1 MGGEDRSTRDEL
13 RKESRSSGQRATNGK
28 LAHSGRVTSHR
39 ALQISGYEPL
49 WKWLSRLLSAILAN
63 QAKQARAKEEK
74 TTGRNGLFQLNG
86 ARRCAVSRKIAVQGD
101 EVIQT
106 PPFVSSFISAE
117 LFPPVTRYGKYRG
130 RTRSSKPATE
140 KRAEY
145 LYVCLVDSIMH
156 VLWEH
161 AYEFM
166 FYRAVQ
172 NQRYWLKWN
181 RTK

>member
-13 RKESRSSGQRATNGK
+13 WKESRSSGQRATNGK

-49 WKWLSRLLSAILAN
+49 WKWLSRLLLAILAN

-117 LFPPVTRYGKYRG
+117 LSHRLQGTENTGGELDLASQPQRREQSISTSASSIRSCTYFENMHTNLCSIVRS
-130 RTRSSKPATE
+130 RTN
-140 KRAEY
+140 
-145 LYVCLVDSIMH
+145 DIG
-156 VLWEH
+156 
-161 AYEFM
+161 
-166 FYRAVQ
+166 
-172 NQRYWLKWN
+172 
-181 RTK
+181 

>member
-1 MGGEDRSTRDEL
+1 MGGEDRSTRNEL

-39 ALQISGYEPL
+39 ALQISGHQPL

-86 ARRCAVSRKIAVQGD
+86 ARRCAVSRKIVVQGD

-117 LFPPVTRYGKYRG
+117 LFPPATTYGKYVGGELDLASQPQRWEQSIS
-130 RTRSSKPATE
+130 TSASSIRSCTYFESMHTNLCSIVRS
-140 KRAEY
+140 RAN
-145 LYVCLVDSIMH
+145 DIG
-156 VLWEH
+156 
-161 AYEFM
+161 
-166 FYRAVQ
+166 
-172 NQRYWLKWN
+172 
-181 RTK
+181 